1 MVSGAIVLPTMGC
14 LESPVV
20 NDLEPELKVLDL
32 ANPTSNSIYQ
42 KIGYRPAADFDEYI
56 FG

>member
-32 ANPTSNSIYQ
+32 ANPTSY
-42 KIGYRPAADFDEYI
+42 GCHYRA